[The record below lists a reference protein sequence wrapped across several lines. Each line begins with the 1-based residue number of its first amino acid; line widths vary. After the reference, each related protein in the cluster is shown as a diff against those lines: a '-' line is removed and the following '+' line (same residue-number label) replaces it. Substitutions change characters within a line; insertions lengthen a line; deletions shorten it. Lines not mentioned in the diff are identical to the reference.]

1 MPSGIYLTKVEGKN
15 DILSVTGYTESNTYV
30 SILMKNIE
38 INEWIHS
45 PVLSEIK
52 KEDRQEPA
60 NNEFKL
66 NFVLAPQFQLGIIR

>member
-1 MPSGIYLTKVEGKN
+1 
-15 DILSVTGYTESNTYV
+15 
-30 SILMKNIE
+30 MKNIE
-38 INEWIHS
+38 NNEWIHS